1 MGRKQKGQ
9 LAVSKEWAKH
19 LRKFWRRQYWKM
31 ERFAGHPSRYQ
42 QLIIGDPTIGG
53 CLFGIH
59 GNGAWNQDWK
69 NAQSE
74 SKVMS

>member
-31 ERFAGHPSRYQ
+31 ERRAG
-42 QLIIGDPTIGG
+42 
-53 CLFGIH
+53 
-59 GNGAWNQDWK
+59 K
-69 NAQSE
+69 NKIRKDRNEAIAARFYGWVLVCPVGLMWRRRWQ
-74 SKVMS
+74 KPLAKRK